1 MIFLKVQCQLYCTR
15 RSYCDFVVWLKED
28 FHEERIYLN
37 EEFMASCIEKARH
50 FFQVAVLPELLGKFF
65 SRPSDS
71 ASSTLDKVITLTS
84 TMSSVHA
91 VSDDLNYT
99 ISSVHGISEDDNR
112 NEVYCYCQKGESGNM
127 IGCDN
132 PECQYGWFH
141 FSCLKLSS
149 TPKNKKWYCRDRRK
163 LPSYRKKT
171 NKQ

>member
-1 MIFLKVQCQLYCTR
+1 
-15 RSYCDFVVWLKED
+15 
-28 FHEERIYLN
+28 
-37 EEFMASCIEKARH
+37 MASCIEKARH
-50 FFQVAVLPELLGKFF
+50 FFQVAVLPKLLGKFF

-71 ASSTLDKVITLTS
+71 ASSTLDEVITLPS

-141 FSCLKLSS
+141 F
-149 TPKNKKWYCRDRRK
+149 
-163 LPSYRKKT
+163 
-171 NKQ
+171 